1 MIYQFGLR
9 ENPSK
14 PEASHYLGAVP
25 ATEDFEDLE
34 YWDEIWWDV
43 PQAFDV
49 PGCYTTY
56 HYTQHTT

>member
-34 YWDEIWWDV
+34 NWDEI
-43 PQAFDV
+43 
-49 PGCYTTY
+49 
-56 HYTQHTT
+56 